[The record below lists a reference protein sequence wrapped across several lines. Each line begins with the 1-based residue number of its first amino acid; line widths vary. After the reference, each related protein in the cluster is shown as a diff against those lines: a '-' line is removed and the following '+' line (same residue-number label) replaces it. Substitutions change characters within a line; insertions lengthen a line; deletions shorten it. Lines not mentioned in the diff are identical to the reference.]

1 MRCIDV
7 RNLAIKILGI
17 YFSYNQKIKG
27 EKNCSIISNIQGV
40 LNLWRMRNL
49 TIEGKMVVF
58 KRWQY

>member
-17 YFSYNQKIKG
+17 YFSYDQKIKG